1 MLLQTMIGGKGSGS
15 RGRRSRNARRR
26 SARGKLWAFRPACER
41 MEDRTLLATMLW
53 SNAAGGDWDLASNW
67 VNSGDSTD
75 HHVPIATDDAIIDLD
90 GVSVTHV
97 QGNTDSVNSLSIT
110 STTDSLSLSNGSLA
124 IAAASSISG
133 SLAISGGTFDY
144 SGSNALSTGTL
155 TQTGGTLTG
164 TGTVNVSGL
173 TTWTNGTMS
182 GTGATVADGGLAIGG
197 TAAANYFEYLSG
209 RELDNYG
216 AATLNAYAPY
226 GNGFY
231 FSGGAVLDN
240 EASGTL
246 AIGTDTSI
254 YANSGTPSDGTFVNQ
269 GTLSKTGGTGTS
281 VVAVTFNDTGAGTV
295 QVSSGVISLQGTTTV
310 SSTGALS
317 AAASTVLGF
326 DAGTAS
332 LGDGTTFSGAGTVA
346 VRGGTFTIPTG
357 TVTSAAAFAL
367 SGGTINGAGTLTLD
381 GALTWNGGTMS
392 GTGTTIANGTMAIGG
407 TAAANYFEYL
417 SGRELDNYGA
427 ATFNAYAPY
436 GNGFYVSGGA
446 VLDNEAG
453 ATLAFG
459 SDTSIYAN
467 SGTPSDGTFVNQGT
481 LSKTGGTGTSAIT
494 LPITDTGTVQASS
507 GTLSLQGGGTVSGAV
522 TLSASAGA
530 TLDFGVGTF
539 TATAGSSIVGTGSGT
554 VSFTGATVTVN
565 GTYSV
570 AGTTYVSSGEVD
582 FDSTAAT
589 ALLTEVGGTLGG
601 TGTLTVWG
609 QTTWTN
615 GTMSGTG
622 ATVADGG
629 LAIGGTAAAN
639 YFEYLSGRE
648 LDNYGAATFNAYA
661 PYGNGFYVSGGAVLD
676 NEAGATL
683 AFGSDTSIYANSGT
697 PSDGTFVNQGTLSKT
712 GGTGTSAITLPI
724 TDTGTVQASSGTLSL
739 QGGGT
744 VSGAVTLS
752 ASAGATLDFG
762 VGTFTA
768 TAGSS
773 IVGTGSGTVS
783 FTGATVTVN
792 GTYSVAGT
800 TYVSSG
806 EVDFDST
813 AATALLTEVGGTLG
827 GTGTLTVW
835 GQTTWTNGTMSGT
848 GATVADGGLAIGGT
862 AAANYFEYLSG
873 RELDNYGAATF
884 NAYAP
889 YGNGFYV
896 SGGAV
901 LDNEAGATLAFG
913 SDTSIYANSGTPS
926 DGTFVNQGTL
936 SKTGGTGTSAII
948 LPVTDTGNGSVSVQT
963 GSLSINGGLSL
974 ASLGYLTTA
983 TTATLILNG
992 GLTGTTINTSLY
1004 QPLGLLTIQGP
1015 GSASSPQLLEV
1026 MSQDLGTD
1034 PAGFEGNFHY
1044 GTIALANNAYVQ
1056 LVDQAQNSA
1065 GSTGPEAL
1073 YVDSLEVPAGTTLDL
1088 NGLHVYTRESQIDG
1102 TVINGT
1108 INQVVSGG
1116 PIAFGQPVSGTIATV
1131 GQVDSWTF
1139 FGRAG
1144 SGATVLVNPGDASA
1158 PAALIPYIENAQVS
1172 LIDPNGNVLATESD
1186 ASPGDLLTLLRVSLP
1201 VDGVY
1206 TIQVQAEASQ
1216 PSSTGHY
1223 ELTVYDVEPTMAL
1236 TASIPGPTYGQS
1248 LTFTITVSAASSG
1261 SPTPTG
1267 TVQFLVD
1274 GANFGS
1280 PVPLVNGVA
1289 TSQATSAL
1297 SATQHTISVSYSG
1310 DPDFVAST
1318 TSIQLVVAP
1327 TVLAVTADNQSTNYG
1342 DAVPALR
1349 NRRHV
1354 QRRPGDH
1361 RHVVERR

>member
-1 MLLQTMIGGKGSGS
+1 MS
-15 RGRRSRNARRR
+15 
-26 SARGKLWAFRPACER
+26 F
-41 MEDRTLLATMLW
+41 
-53 SNAAGGDWDLASNW
+53 
-67 VNSGDSTD
+67 
-75 HHVPIATDDAIIDLD
+75 
-90 GVSVTHV
+90 
-97 QGNTDSVNSLSIT
+97 
-110 STTDSLSLSNGSLA
+110 
-124 IAAASSISG
+124 
-133 SLAISGGTFDY
+133 SGGTT
-144 SGSNALSTGTL
+144 NVTGTYSVLGL
-155 TQTGGTLTG
+155 TSITWGTLNDSSATAASLGSLTETGGTLTG
-164 TGTVNVSGL
+164 TGTMNVSGV
-173 TTWTNGTMS
+173 TTWSGGSMTGSGVTN
-182 GTGATVADGGLAIGG
+182 ADGGLALGG
-197 TAAANYFEYLSG
+197 TAAYNSYSMTLDQRTFNNDGAALFSSDGNYSSALYLSSG
-209 RELDNYG
+209 ALFDNQAAGSFTFTDDNTYVASNGGTPSGGTFENDGALIKQGSTGSSVIGSGITFNDLG
-216 AATLNAYAPY
+216 AATLTVS
-226 GNGFY
+226 
-231 FSGGAVLDN
+231 SGALSLQGDGTISSTSAVQVASGAVLD
-240 EASGTL
+240 
-246 AIGTDTSI
+246 
-254 YANSGTPSDGTFVNQ
+254 
-269 GTLSKTGGTGTS
+269 
-281 VVAVTFNDTGAGTV
+281 FNAGTTN
-295 QVSSGVISLQGTTTV
+295 VSSGI
-310 SSTGALS
+310 TGA
-317 AAASTVLGF
+317 
-326 DAGTAS
+326 
-332 LGDGTTFSGAGTVA
+332 
-346 VRGGTFTIPTG
+346 
-357 TVTSAAAFAL
+357 
-367 SGGTINGAGTLTLD
+367 
-381 GALTWNGGTMS
+381 
-392 GTGTTIANGTMAIGG
+392 
-407 TAAANYFEYL
+407 
-417 SGRELDNYGA
+417 
-427 ATFNAYAPY
+427 
-436 GNGFYVSGGA
+436 
-446 VLDNEAG
+446 
-453 ATLAFG
+453 
-459 SDTSIYAN
+459 
-467 SGTPSDGTFVNQGT
+467 
-481 LSKTGGTGTSAIT
+481 
-494 LPITDTGTVQASS
+494 
-507 GTLSLQGGGTVSGAV
+507 
-522 TLSASAGA
+522 
-530 TLDFGVGTF
+530 
-539 TATAGSSIVGTGSGT
+539 GT

-565 GTYSV
+565 GTYLV

-712 GGTGTSAITLPI
+712 GGTGTSAIT
-724 TDTGTVQASSGTLSL
+724 
-739 QGGGT
+739 
-744 VSGAVTLS
+744 
-752 ASAGATLDFG
+752 
-762 VGTFTA
+762 
-768 TAGSS
+768 
-773 IVGTGSGTVS
+773 
-783 FTGATVTVN
+783 
-792 GTYSVAGT
+792 
-800 TYVSSG
+800 
-806 EVDFDST
+806 
-813 AATALLTEVGGTLG
+813 
-827 GTGTLTVW
+827 
-835 GQTTWTNGTMSGT
+835 
-848 GATVADGGLAIGGT
+848 
-862 AAANYFEYLSG
+862 
-873 RELDNYGAATF
+873 
-884 NAYAP
+884 
-889 YGNGFYV
+889 
-896 SGGAV
+896 
-901 LDNEAGATLAFG
+901 
-913 SDTSIYANSGTPS
+913 
-926 DGTFVNQGTL
+926 
-936 SKTGGTGTSAII
+936 

-1327 TVLAVTADNQSTNYG
+1327 AVLAVTADNQSTNYG